1 MDKIVEK
8 RMDKQLRVLLVDDQ
22 LDFINGLARLLMVE
36 FLDFQVL
43 TADGGKAA
51 LALLDKSSVDLLI
64 TDLQMPEMNGLQLM
78 TEIQRRHPAIKVI
91 ILTGFGTIEK
101 AVEAVRLGAY
111 DFLTKPVSSDQL
123 YRTVGKAA
131 DFIRLE
137 WENRRLR
144 ELLAQGGKE
153 NLLGESNSMRLV
165 RQSIEAVAGSDYPV
179 LIEGESGTGK
189 ELAAKMVHR
198 LSRRAQKSYVA
209 VNCPAIPDTLLESE
223 LFGYCRGA
231 FTGADRDRE
240 GLFLAAD
247 HGTLHLDEIGDISQ
261 SMQTKLLRFLQE
273 GEVRPVGSTRTLTT
287 DVRIIASTNRSLAE
301 KVEENS
307 FRADLFYRLNVIAI
321 HMPPLRERVE
331 DIALLAEYFLG
342 KTLVEMQIDGMAIE
356 PEVLSYL
363 STKEWPGNVRELQ
376 NTIRRLVVFSGRENI
391 TMASVRRIE
400 TPGQAA
406 LAGLGEIGPYKSM
419 KSLVSDRF
427 SRSYIEQLLTVT
439 AGNVSEA
446 SRVSGLSRTAI
457 QKLGLRLDIDL
468 GRFR

>member
-1 MDKIVEK
+1 MEKFVEK
-8 RMDKQLRVLLVDDQ
+8 RVDKRLRVLLVDDQ
-22 LDFINGLARLLMVE
+22 LDFINGLARLLVAE
-36 FLDFQVL
+36 FQDFQVL

-51 LALLDKSSVDLLI
+51 LALLEKSAVDLLV

-111 DFLTKPVSSDQL
+111 DFLTKPVASEQL

-144 ELLAQGGKE
+144 ELLAEGGKE

-189 ELAAKMVHR
+189 ELAARMVHR
-198 LSRRAQKSYVA
+198 LSRRAQKAYIA

-231 FTGADRDRE
+231 FTGADRDRA

-301 KVEENS
+301 KVDGNS

-321 HMPPLRERVE
+321 RMPPLRERVE
-331 DIALLAEYFLG
+331 DIALLAGYFLE
-342 KTLVEMQIDGMAIE
+342 KTLVEMRLDGMAIE

-376 NTIRRLVVFSGRENI
+376 NTIRRLVVFSGKENI

-400 TPGQAA
+400 TPGQPV
-406 LAGLGEIGPYKSM
+406 AGLGEMGPYKSM

-427 SRSYIEQLLTVT
+427 SRSYIEQLLTAT

-446 SRVSGLSRTAI
+446 SRVSGLSRMAI
-457 QKLGLRLDIDL
+457 QKLGLRLGIDL